1 VGKLMTTAL
10 ANGRSKAE
18 PIDVSMMIESFFAA
32 TKIFLRNQIDRYK
45 TNK

>member
-10 ANGRSKAE
+10 ANGRSKAQL
-18 PIDVSMMIESFFAA
+18 IDFSMIIESFFAA
-32 TKIFLRNQIDRYK
+32 TKIFLRNQIDRCK